1 MTRSSVVLTAVD
13 RFQPISISTR
23 PLWSFSV
30 TLSSS
35 FTSDAGDRW
44 SVRSPDSRLT
54 SPRLSPTASDVRYSA
69 VSSGDAMRANSKLF
83 LPMVISSGLVVI
95 VVIVVIVRG
104 AFPDDG
110 DLDLGLA
117 LLFARL
123 DLHRQVAVRMDS
135 DLLLTHGE
143 R

>member
-1 MTRSSVVLTAVD
+1 
-13 RFQPISISTR
+13 FQPISISTR
-23 PLWSFSV
+23 PFWSFSL

-44 SVRSPDSRLT
+44 SARSPDSRLT

-83 LPMVISSGLVVI
+83 FPMVISSGLVVI
-95 VVIVVIVRG
+95 VVIVGG
-104 AFPDDG
+104 AFPG
-110 DLDLGLA
+110 ASDLDLGPA
-117 LLFARL
+117 LVYARL
-123 DLHRQVAVRMDS
+123 DLQRQVAVRMDR
-135 DLLLTHGE
+135 DLLLPHGE